1 MLANDT
7 IGTGPRLQ
15 MLSADE
21 TFNDAV
27 ETAFMRW
34 SDAVRLAPKL
44 RTMRMARC
52 QDGEAF
58 AVLAT
63 NPKIRHGVKL
73 DLQLDEIID
82 FFPEAKRKVFRKILD
97 ASRRFEARSK
107 QALTELLEDPAFDE
121 KIDQALD
128 QLTISSSVSPESP
141 ESIPTP

>member
-73 DLQLDEIID
+73 DLQDD
-82 FFPEAKRKVFRKILD
+82 VRM
-97 ASRRFEARSK
+97 
-107 QALTELLEDPAFDE
+107 
-121 KIDQALD
+121 
-128 QLTISSSVSPESP
+128 QLFHSGKSCSNSQNGRHHS
-141 ESIPTP
+141 